1 MIGTYASAILICAAA
16 VVIGRAI
23 CVLAGNEGSTWLG
36 PAVGFAALMIL
47 CEVAITLP
55 GHGWTAVAALV
66 IASCASAWVGVQ
78 RRATWPALTDM
89 LPVAFGVLLFV
100 SVPFVANARVGVLGI
115 SFLNDTHWHLI
126 LAEGLRRPSIKPFDG
141 YGPGYPV
148 GPHAV
153 AATFAQLL
161 GSDVD
166 KTLTGVLM
174 AVPILTALAALGMLT
189 GVSTTRR
196 WIVAVLAGIPYLAA
210 AAYAESAFKEPI
222 LSLLLV
228 GVVVALQGVRRQR
241 FAHLS
246 AVFVPVGVLV
256 AGVVYDYS
264 YPGLVWPAAVLA
276 CWLAFEFVLGGMWG
290 RLRATTS
297 RGRAALPAL
306 IAGACAFVIP
316 VLPDI
321 GRIHTFWASNQGT
334 SVGTVGG
341 VTSTALANLAGPLHA
356 LEGLNVWLTGDF
368 RFVPANALRAG
379 VLAGMAFIV
388 LAFALV
394 SALRRRDLV
403 WPAAML
409 ALGAIYLYTLHRQS
423 PYVASKAL
431 TIPAPLLVLGC
442 GAALMRWLDAASWR
456 SLATVAV
463 AAGSIFYL
471 FFAFASSYK
480 VLASA
485 QVGPTDHVDELRS
498 LRPLLHNRPTLVLFY
513 DDYTQW
519 ELLGVPSVSSTRLGS
534 PIPAPT
540 QPIKPW
546 TYGQPIDFDSVDA
559 ATLDRFDYVITTRTT
574 YQSEPPPNFHL
585 VGSSRS
591 YQVWQRI
598 GPTRPRMVLPESGQ
612 PGAILDC
619 GKAADRRLS
628 RERGVARVRP
638 QPRSV
643 NVAPLAPG
651 GSERV
656 ELSLPPGTW
665 DLSLPF
671 VSPQAVTVRGG
682 GIDVRL
688 PPNLDRSG
696 SVWPVGPVRSTG
708 APIVLTLAMD
718 DPSPISSGTQFFAP
732 EPMVA
737 VARVP
742 ARTVPLRRACGRY
755 VDWYELS

>member
-1 MIGTYASAILICAAA
+1 M
-16 VVIGRAI
+16 
-23 CVLAGNEGSTWLG
+23 
-36 PAVGFAALMIL
+36 
-47 CEVAITLP
+47 
-55 GHGWTAVAALV
+55 
-66 IASCASAWVGVQ
+66 
-78 RRATWPALTDM
+78 
-89 LPVAFGVLLFV
+89 
-100 SVPFVANARVGVLGI
+100 
-115 SFLNDTHWHLI
+115 
-126 LAEGLRRPSIKPFDG
+126 
-141 YGPGYPV
+141 
-148 GPHAV
+148 
-153 AATFAQLL
+153 
-161 GSDVD
+161 
-166 KTLTGVLM
+166 
-174 AVPILTALAALGMLT
+174 
-189 GVSTTRR
+189 
-196 WIVAVLAGIPYLAA
+196 
-210 AAYAESAFKEPI
+210 
-222 LSLLLV
+222 
-228 GVVVALQGVRRQR
+228 
-241 FAHLS
+241 
-246 AVFVPVGVLV
+246 
-256 AGVVYDYS
+256 
-264 YPGLVWPAAVLA
+264 
-276 CWLAFEFVLGGMWG
+276 
-290 RLRATTS
+290 
-297 RGRAALPAL
+297 
-306 IAGACAFVIP
+306 IP

-341 VTSTALANLAGPLHA
+341 VTSTALANLAVPLHA

-463 AAGSIFYL
+463 AVGSIFYL
-471 FFAFASSYK
+471 FFAFQSSYM
-480 VLASA
+480 VLANA

-519 ELLGVPSVSSTRLGS
+519 ELLGVPTVSSTRLGS
-534 PIPAPT
+534 PIPAPI
-540 QPIKPW
+540 QPVKPW

-574 YQSEPPPNFHL
+574 HQSEPPPNFHL

-591 YQVWQRI
+591 YEVWQRI
-598 GPTRPRMVLPESGQ
+598 GPTRPRGVLPESGQ

-619 GKAADRRLS
+619 GKAAGRRLS

-651 GSERV
+651 GSEQLG
-656 ELSLPPGTW
+656 LSLPPGTW

-682 GIDVRL
+682 GLDVRL

-696 SVWPVGPVRSTG
+696 RGLAGGHGPKH
-708 APIVLTLAMD
+708 
-718 DPSPISSGTQFFAP
+718 
-732 EPMVA
+732 
-737 VARVP
+737 
-742 ARTVPLRRACGRY
+742 RRADRADRDDGRPVADLVGQLSSSRRSRWSRCPECPPAPFRYGRRAGEY